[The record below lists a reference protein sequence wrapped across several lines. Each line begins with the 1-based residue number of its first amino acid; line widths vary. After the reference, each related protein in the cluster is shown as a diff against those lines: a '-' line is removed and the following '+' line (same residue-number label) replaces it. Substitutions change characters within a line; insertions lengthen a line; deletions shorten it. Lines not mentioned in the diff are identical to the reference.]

1 MVLPPPTPWPLPADA
16 RVVLIV
22 GGSFDPP
29 HVAHLS
35 LPVEL
40 RDRFVAGA
48 AVLFVPAAASPFK
61 PGLTQTPAVDR
72 ARMLTLA
79 VDRLTRSG
87 TPGLAVW
94 TDEIDRGQPSFTVD
108 TLRRARLVAPDA
120 SLRLVI
126 GADQAAAFHRWREW
140 SEILRLAEP
149 IVLLRPP
156 MGGLDELAAALR
168 ASGAWSESEIEAWR
182 ARSVGARL
190 VDVSSTEIRDT
201 IRARDVDAVPAE
213 WLDDDVRAFIRE
225 RGLYR
230 A

>member
-1 MVLPPPTPWPLPADA
+1 MNQPPPTPWPLPADS
-16 RVVLIV
+16 RVVLLV

-35 LPVEL
+35 LPIEL
-40 RDRFVAGA
+40 RDRLFPGA

-61 PGLTQTPAVDR
+61 NGLAQTPPRDR
-72 ARMLTLA
+72 ARMLALA

-87 TPGLAVW
+87 TPRLAVW

-120 SLRLVI
+120 ILRLVI

-149 IVLLRPP
+149 LVLLRPP
-156 MGGLDELAAALR
+156 IGGLDELAAALR
-168 ASGAWSESEIEAWR
+168 ASGAWSETEIEAWR
-182 ARSVGARL
+182 ARSVSTRL
-190 VDVSSTEIRDT
+190 VNVSSTQIRDT
-201 IRARDVDAVPAE
+201 IRTQGVDAVPAD
-213 WLDDDVRAFIRE
+213 WLDDDVRAFIRD